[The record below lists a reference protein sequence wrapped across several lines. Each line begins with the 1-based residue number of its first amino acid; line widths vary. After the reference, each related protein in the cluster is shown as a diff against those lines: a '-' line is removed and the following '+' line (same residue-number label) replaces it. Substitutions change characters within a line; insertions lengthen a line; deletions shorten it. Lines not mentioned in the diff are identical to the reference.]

1 MSNFDA
7 RVSLAA
13 IILSV
18 AAFIISVGQALQQYF
33 ATAEGYRRCQE
44 SVMGKAWAEFTRRR
58 FRKAEFR
65 FETLFSTPHIRIG
78 AFVAD
83 QSTVTNNDEFLVH
96 SRSGLVVG
104 HGVRTEENFE
114 RVCWL
119 DFLGDV
125 NAFHTALAN
134 ALPDDKIDLAKF
146 TATSQ
151 TPRQRVDEILGLRRS
166 CLAFPTFVKSRQ
178 SWDFMPSDAL
188 KPLARRSRGV
198 REAHGY

>member
-1 MSNFDA
+1 MSNFET

-13 IILSV
+13 IVLSV

-44 SVMGKAWAEFTRRR
+44 SVMGKAWAKFTMRR

-78 AFVAD
+78 AFIAD
-83 QSTVTNNDEFLVH
+83 QSTITNSDELLVR
-96 SRSGLVVG
+96 SRSRLVVG
-104 HGVRTEENFE
+104 HVLRTEANFE

-119 DFLGDV
+119 DFLEDL

-134 ALPDDKIDLAKF
+134 ALPDDKIDPEKF

-151 TPRQRVDEILGLRRS
+151 TPRHRVDEISGLRQS
-166 CLAFPTFVKSRQ
+166 CLAFPTFIRSRQ
-178 SWDFMPSDAL
+178 SWDFMPPDAL
-188 KPLARRSRGV
+188 KPLARRSRGIH
-198 REAHGY
+198 ETYSC